1 MSDEETEKTEET
13 EEKEEKTEESSN
25 DRGEEINQDEYRE
38 SGPKPGG
45 GSEEEQK
52 TGTESTGSGK
62 QMSKSTADLFI
73 ELLSADLPDREKRQ
87 FQKSYK
93 PIAEPAAEVMGVDDS
108 YPNLM
113 EKAQRLPWPVRM
125 VLGGGILAGGGIL
138 IKSQITGKGFK
149 EELQDTVSLNQQV
162 NSSGRRRRKTGDS
175 TQSNEKTDK
184 DSESTESSWDQVD

>member
-1 MSDEETEKTEET
+1 MSDEENEEET
-13 EEKEEKTEESSN
+13 EEKEEKTEESPD

-38 SGPKPGG
+38 SGPTPGE
-45 GSEEEQK
+45 GSEKGQE
-52 TGTESTGSGK
+52 TGDKSTGSGK

-162 NSSGRRRRKTGDS
+162 NSSGRRRRKTGNS

-184 DSESTESSWDQVD
+184 DSESTESSWDEVD